1 MIIADRLTRTML
13 GRLIARYEHS
23 VCTQWAIWPSVTFD
37 QSGVELGKVLAE
49 RISPELETRI
59 EPKLAQDSSINALI
73 RRYRKIKG
81 LFGGAST
88 AAMPTILQSLG
99 QCGVMQTTSA
109 SMKTCEDLQ
118 RQGRL
123 FSQ

>member
-49 RISPELETRI
+49 RIIPELETRI
-59 EPKLAQDSSINALI
+59 EPKLAQDSSTNALI

-81 LFGGAST
+81 LFGRAST
-88 AAMPTILQSLG
+88 AAMPTILQPLG
-99 QCGVMQTTSA
+99 QCGVMQTTTA
-109 SMKTCEDLQ
+109 SMKTCEAMH
-118 RQGRL
+118 R
-123 FSQ
+123 